1 MHKTIAMISLGA
13 TIAIASI
20 AIAPVAAFA
29 QAYQAGA
36 SHAKAARH
44 TRVPNRSPQH
54 SRDTSKQRARASAEH
69 LRNMGNPQ

>member
-1 MHKTIAMISLGA
+1 MLKTIAMISLGVA
-13 TIAIASI
+13 V
-20 AIAPVAAFA
+20 AIAPVAASA

-36 SHAKAARH
+36 AHAKAARH
-44 TRVPNRSPQH
+44 TRTPNRSPQH